1 MADLM
6 IRPESRPD
14 DLPESAS
21 LADRLL
27 ETRSPQRPQSSP
39 RIRIEVDGRV
49 VEGFEGQTIL
59 EVCRDNGIE
68 IPTLCYEPKLP
79 GFGACRMCVVEVE
92 GEEHPPISCSRSCED
107 GMKVQTQTEEVRRL
121 RRTNLELIFSDHNAY
136 CLPPC
141 QNKCPSHID
150 IPGFLKAN
158 AEADWR
164 ESTRIFKRT
173 IPFPSVLGR
182 VCPAPCEEHCRRDEV
197 DEAIAIRDSHR
208 YAGDQ
213 VLKAMLDEGV
223 EPPIPFERQAPSG
236 RKAAVIGSG
245 PAGMAAAFYLLLNGH
260 DVTVFER
267 DPAPGGMLRYGI
279 PQYRLPKVEVL
290 EAEYESVTRLGA
302 KIVCNAGL
310 GRDFTLDDLT
320 NRGFDAV
327 VIAIGCYDTN
337 KLGIPGEDAAEVLD
351 GLEYLRT
358 ATLGLPYPDHAG
370 KRVVVIGG
378 GFTSMDCSRT
388 SIRQGA
394 KEVTLVYRRDM
405 KDMPAAN
412 EVHEAIEEGV
422 TAIFQAGPVRVVT
435 DKAGNVTGVEF
446 IRMQPGAPDAS
457 GRRRPEPA
465 PGTEFTVPCDRV
477 LLAIGQ
483 GPELDWIGP
492 GSEGPEATKQHRLK
506 ADAVTFETGRPGVF
520 GTGDVRVG
528 AATVVQAVA
537 EGRRAAYAVDAFL
550 KGQDLAAIR
559 TRQTL
564 AEPQPEFLSIVPFTS
579 EVKEPRYRMTAME
592 AEERN
597 HSYIEYELPY
607 TRETA
612 VAESTRC
619 LQCTCEAIG
628 FCDLRRLGIEYGTT
642 LQTLEPG
649 AHQGAG
655 FRSVNEN
662 RFTGVNHDYIRDDS
676 HAFILREP
684 SRCIDCGRCAQV
696 CSEVVGAACY
706 DFMRIGFDTL
716 VTTPLDMSL
725 NDTPCVSCGRCAETC
740 PTGAL
745 MPKPRIL
752 EKYEVDE
759 SRCILCG
766 ICVDACPYDALRDG
780 GDIELA
786 HTSRAEPTIDL
797 IALAAIDR
805 ETEITYIRRERGW
818 ADAAAAEGR
827 PFDPSRMLPVL
838 PPTVAGIPTG
848 AARWARACPR
858 QRSRRA
864 RDGDG
869 AAARRAR
876 VAPVLRTL
884 LSIALALV
892 VIGFVFTVAAVMVI
906 FLGQDWGDALFW
918 VFACL
923 MVISGLL
930 VVTMRDII
938 RCGLAMIVC
947 FGSLAGI
954 YVVMGATLI
963 GAAQVIVYI
972 GAISVLILFAI
983 MLTQTKAAPTRLV
996 FQTQAGPAAIAAVV
1010 IAVLIGLAVS
1020 ATDWGARDE
1029 RIPYTANQVSQQ
1041 LFATF
1046 VLPFEIV
1053 SVLLLAAVI
1062 GAVFLAKRE
1071 PGGPS

>member
-1 MADLM
+1 MADL
-6 IRPESRPD
+6 ITRPERA
-14 DLPESAS
+14 DLEPI
-21 LADRLL
+21 ADTVAERLL
-27 ETRSPQRPQSSP
+27 TTQAPQRPQSTP

-92 GEEHPPISCSRSCED
+92 GSEFPPISCSQQAEPE
-107 GMKVQTQTEEVRRL
+107 MVVQTQTEAVRRL
-121 RRTNLELIFSDHNAY
+121 RATNLELIFSDHNAY

-158 AEADWR
+158 AETNWR

-213 VLKAMLDEGV
+213 VLKSMLDEGID
-223 EPPIPFERQAPSG
+223 PPVPFEVQPTTG
-236 RKAAVIGSG
+236 RRAAVIGSG
-245 PAGMAAAFYLLLNGH
+245 PAGMAAAYYLLISGH

-279 PQYRLPKVEVL
+279 PQYRLPKIEVL
-290 EAEYESVTRLGA
+290 EAEYESVTRLGGR
-302 KIVCNAGL
+302 IVCDQGL
-310 GRDFTLDDLT
+310 GRDFTLDDLQ
-320 NRGFDAV
+320 NQGYDAV
-327 VIAIGCYDTN
+327 VVAIGCYDTN
-337 KLGIPGEDAAEVLD
+337 KLGVPGEDAAEVLD

-358 ATLGLPYPDHAG
+358 ATLGLPYPGHAG

-388 SIRQGA
+388 SVRQGA
-394 KEVTLVYRRDM
+394 AEVTLVYRRDM

-422 TAIFQAGPVRVVT
+422 SAIFQAGPTRVIT
-435 DKAGNVTGVEF
+435 DKKGRVTGVEF
-446 IRMQPGAPDAS
+446 IRMRPGAPDAS

-465 PGTEFTVPCDRV
+465 PGTEFTIPCDRV

-483 GPELDWIGP
+483 GPDLTWIGP
-492 GSEGPEATKQHRLK
+492 GSLGPEPTKQQRLK

-537 EGRRAAYAVDAFL
+537 EGRRAAYAVDAYL
-550 KGQDLAAIR
+550 KGLDLSGIKA
-559 TRQTL
+559 RQQL

-579 EVKEPRYRMTAME
+579 EAKEPRYRLKAMGPE
-592 AEERN
+592 IRN
-597 HSYIEYELPY
+597 KSYIEYELPY
-607 TRETA
+607 TVEEA

-642 LQTLEPG
+642 LPTLEPQ
-649 AHQGAG
+649 HRQGAG
-655 FRSVNEN
+655 YRSVTEN

-684 SRCIDCGRCAQV
+684 SRCIDCGRCANV
-696 CSEVVGAACY
+696 CAEVVGAACY

-745 MPKPRIL
+745 MPKPRVL

-780 GDIELA
+780 ADFELS
-786 HTSRAEPTIDL
+786 HLSRAEPMIDL
-797 IALAAIDR
+797 MAIAAVDR
-805 ETEITYIRRERGW
+805 ETEVTYIRKERDW
-818 ADAAAAEGR
+818 AARAAAEGR
-827 PFDPSRMLPVL
+827 IVDPGRLLPMLPAS
-838 PPTVAGIPTG
+838 VAGG
-848 AARWARACPR
+848 SSNGGNGHGHGNGHAH
-858 QRSRRA
+858 
-864 RDGDG
+864 DHGDG
-869 AAARRAR
+869 HGGHAES
-876 VAPVLRTL
+876 T
-884 LSIALALV
+884 
-892 VIGFVFTVAAVMVI
+892 G
-906 FLGQDWGDALFW
+906 GH
-918 VFACL
+918 
-923 MVISGLL
+923 
-930 VVTMRDII
+930 
-938 RCGLAMIVC
+938 
-947 FGSLAGI
+947 AGH
-954 YVVMGATLI
+954 G
-963 GAAQVIVYI
+963 
-972 GAISVLILFAI
+972 
-983 MLTQTKAAPTRLV
+983 
-996 FQTQAGPAAIAAVV
+996 
-1010 IAVLIGLAVS
+1010 
-1020 ATDWGARDE
+1020 
-1029 RIPYTANQVSQQ
+1029 
-1041 LFATF
+1041 
-1046 VLPFEIV
+1046 
-1053 SVLLLAAVI
+1053 
-1062 GAVFLAKRE
+1062 
-1071 PGGPS
+1071 

>member
-1 MADLM
+1 MTDL
-6 IRPESRPD
+6 IDRPSHPEPKALQPLD
-14 DLPESAS
+14 DS
-21 LADRLL
+21 LAERLI
-27 ETRSPQRPQSSP
+27 TTQSPQRPQSTP
-39 RIRIEVDGRV
+39 RIRIEVDGKL

-79 GFGACRMCVVEVE
+79 GFGACRMCVVDVE
-92 GEEHPPISCSRSCED
+92 GEEHPPISCSQRAEPE
-107 GMKVQTQTEEVRRL
+107 MVVKTQTDEVRRL

-158 AEADWR
+158 AEGNFR
-164 ESTRIFKRT
+164 ESARIFKRT

-197 DEAIAIRDSHR
+197 DEAIAIRDTHR

-213 VLKAMLDEGV
+213 VLRSMLDDGQD
-223 EPPIPFERQAPSG
+223 PPVPFEVQAKSG

-245 PAGMAAAFYLLLNGH
+245 PAGMAAAYYLLIAGH

-290 EAEYESVTRLGA
+290 EAEYESVTRLGGR
-302 KIVCNAGL
+302 IVCNAGL
-310 GRDFTLDDLT
+310 GTDFGLDDLQ
-320 NRGFDAV
+320 NQGFDAV
-327 VIAIGCYDTN
+327 VVAIGCYETN
-337 KLGIPGEDAAEVLD
+337 KLGVPGEDAAEVLD

-358 ATLGLPYPDHAG
+358 ATLGLPYPGHAG
-370 KRVVVIGG
+370 KRVVVVGG

-394 KEVTLVYRRDM
+394 AEVTLVYRRDM
-405 KDMPAAN
+405 KDMPASN

-422 TAIFQAGPVRVVT
+422 TAIFQAGPTRVIT
-435 DKAGNVTGVEF
+435 DPKGKVTGIEF
-446 IRMQPGAPDAS
+446 IRMKPGEPDAS

-465 PGTEFTVPCDRV
+465 PGTEFTIPCDRV

-492 GSEGPEATKQHRLK
+492 GSEGPQATKQKRLK
-506 ADAVTFETGRPGVF
+506 ADAVTFLTDRPGVF
-520 GTGDVRVG
+520 GTGDVRIG
-528 AATVVQAVA
+528 AATVVAAVA
-537 EGRRAAYAVDAFL
+537 EGRRSAYAVDAYL
-550 KGQDLAAIR
+550 KGLDLTAIK
-559 TRQTL
+559 TRQQL

-579 EVKEPRYRMTAME
+579 EVKEPRYRLKAME
-592 AEERN
+592 PELRN
-597 HSYIEYELPY
+597 RSYIEYEIPY
-607 TRETA
+607 SREEA

-642 LQTLEPG
+642 LQTLEPQN
-649 AHQGAG
+649 HQGAG
-655 FRSVNEN
+655 FRSVTEN
-662 RFTGVNHDYIRDDS
+662 RFTGSNHDYIRDDS

-696 CSEVVGAACY
+696 CAEVVGAACY

-745 MPKPRIL
+745 MPKPRVL

-780 GDIELA
+780 GDFELS
-786 HTSRAEPTIDL
+786 HTSRADPMVDL
-797 IALAAIDR
+797 IALAAVDM
-805 ETEITYIRRERGW
+805 ETEMTYIRREADW
-818 ADAAAAEGR
+818 AERAAAAGR
-827 PFDPSRMLPVL
+827 PV
-838 PPTVAGIPTG
+838 
-848 AARWARACPR
+848 
-858 QRSRRA
+858 
-864 RDGDG
+864 
-869 AAARRAR
+869 
-876 VAPVLRTL
+876 
-884 LSIALALV
+884 
-892 VIGFVFTVAAVMVI
+892 
-906 FLGQDWGDALFW
+906 
-918 VFACL
+918 
-923 MVISGLL
+923 
-930 VVTMRDII
+930 
-938 RCGLAMIVC
+938 
-947 FGSLAGI
+947 
-954 YVVMGATLI
+954 
-963 GAAQVIVYI
+963 
-972 GAISVLILFAI
+972 
-983 MLTQTKAAPTRLV
+983 APTRLLPMLPPSV
-996 FQTQAGPAAIAAVV
+996 AAAI
-1010 IAVLIGLAVS
+1010 S
-1020 ATDWGARDE
+1020 AGNGHGNGHGQGDGHVTPAL
-1029 RIPYTANQVSQQ
+1029 TAGHGS
-1041 LFATF
+1041 AGDH
-1046 VLPFEIV
+1046 
-1053 SVLLLAAVI
+1053 A
-1062 GAVFLAKRE
+1062 GH
-1071 PGGPS
+1071 GHG

>member
-1 MADLM
+1 MTDTLA
-6 IRPESRPD
+6 RPD
-14 DLPESAS
+14 TPAPASGATRSDS

-27 ETRSPQRPQSSP
+27 ETQAPQRPLSTA

-49 VEGFEGQTIL
+49 IEGFESQTIL

-92 GEEHPPISCSRSCED
+92 GEEQPPISCSRTCEPD
-107 GMKVQTQTEEVRRL
+107 MKVQTQTEEIRRL

-213 VLKAMLDEGV
+213 VLKSMLDENV
-223 EPPIPFERQAPSG
+223 DPPVPFEQQVRSG
-236 RKAAVIGSG
+236 RTAAVIGSG
-245 PAGMAAAFYLLLNGH
+245 PAGMSAAYYLLLAGH

-290 EAEYESVTRLGA
+290 EAEYESVTRLGG
-302 KIVCNAGL
+302 KMVVNAGL

-320 NRGFDAV
+320 NQGFDTV
-327 VIAIGCYDTN
+327 VVAIGCYDTN
-337 KLGIPGEDAAEVLD
+337 KLGIPNEDAAEVLD

-358 ATLGLPYPDHAG
+358 ATLGLPYPDHVG

-388 SIRQGA
+388 SVRQGA
-394 KEVTLVYRRDM
+394 SEVTLVYRRDM
-405 KDMPAAN
+405 KDMPAAG

-422 TAIFQAGPVRVVT
+422 TAIFQAGPTRVVV
-435 DKAGNVTGVEF
+435 DDGGNVTGVEF
-446 IRMQPGAPDAS
+446 IRMALGAPDAS

-465 PGTEFTVPCDRV
+465 PGTEFVIPCDRV

-483 GPELDWIGP
+483 GPELDWLAEP
-492 GSEGPEATKQHRLK
+492 GNEGPAITKQQRLK
-506 ADAVTFETGRPGVF
+506 ADAVTFLTDRPGVF
-520 GTGDVRVG
+520 GTGDVRIG

-537 EGRRAAYAVDAFL
+537 EGRRAAYAVDAYL
-550 KGQDLAAIR
+550 KGMDLAAIR

-564 AEPQPEFLSIVPFTS
+564 AEPQPEFLSIVPFTG
-579 EVKEPRYRMTAME
+579 EVKEPRYRMTALE

-607 TRETA
+607 TREDA

-642 LQTLEPG
+642 LQTLEPQY
-649 AHQGAG
+649 HQGAG
-655 FRSVNEN
+655 YRSVTEN

-684 SRCIDCGRCAQV
+684 SRCIDCGRCANV
-696 CSEVVGAACY
+696 CAEVVGAACY

-752 EKYEVDE
+752 QKYEVDE

-780 GDIELA
+780 ADIELA
-786 HTSRAEPTIDL
+786 HLSRENPMIDL
-797 IALAAIDR
+797 MAIAAIDQ
-805 ETEITYIRRERGW
+805 ETEVTYIRRERDW
-818 ADAAAAEGR
+818 ATRAAAEGR
-827 PFDPSRMLPVL
+827 LVDPARMLPVL
-838 PPTVAGIPTG
+838 PAGVVGVGGNGNGHANGHDQGNGHDHGTG
-848 AARWARACPR
+848 H
-858 QRSRRA
+858 
-864 RDGDG
+864 
-869 AAARRAR
+869 
-876 VAPVLRTL
+876 
-884 LSIALALV
+884 
-892 VIGFVFTVAAVMVI
+892 
-906 FLGQDWGDALFW
+906 
-918 VFACL
+918 
-923 MVISGLL
+923 
-930 VVTMRDII
+930 
-938 RCGLAMIVC
+938 
-947 FGSLAGI
+947 
-954 YVVMGATLI
+954 
-963 GAAQVIVYI
+963 
-972 GAISVLILFAI
+972 
-983 MLTQTKAAPTRLV
+983 
-996 FQTQAGPAAIAAVV
+996 
-1010 IAVLIGLAVS
+1010 
-1020 ATDWGARDE
+1020 
-1029 RIPYTANQVSQQ
+1029 
-1041 LFATF
+1041 
-1046 VLPFEIV
+1046 
-1053 SVLLLAAVI
+1053 
-1062 GAVFLAKRE
+1062 GAVTALG
-1071 PGGPS
+1071 PGRHE

>member
-1 MADLM
+1 MTDLLA
-6 IRPESRPD
+6 RPEGSTT
-14 DLPESAS
+14 PETTPPSSTVGGSAS
-21 LADRLL
+21 LADVLI
-27 ETRSPQRPQSSP
+27 ETQSPQRPRSTP

-92 GEEHPPISCSRSCED
+92 GEEHPPISCSRVCEPE
-107 GMKVQTQTEEVRRL
+107 MKVQTQTEEVRRL

-164 ESTRIFKRT
+164 ESARIFKRT

-182 VCPAPCEEHCRRDEV
+182 VCPAPCEDHCRRDEV

-213 VLKAMLDEGV
+213 VLKAMLDEGID
-223 EPPIPFERQAPSG
+223 PPIPFELQVKSG
-236 RKAAVIGSG
+236 RRAAVIGSG
-245 PAGMAAAFYLLLNGH
+245 PAGMSAAYYLLLAGH

-290 EAEYESVTRLGA
+290 EAEYESITRLGGTV
-302 KIVCNAGL
+302 VCNAGL
-310 GRDFTLDDLT
+310 GRDFSLDDLT
-320 NRGFDAV
+320 NQGFDSV
-327 VIAIGCYDTN
+327 VVAIGCYDTN
-337 KLGIPGEDAAEVLD
+337 KLGIPNEDADGVID

-358 ATLGLPYPDHAG
+358 ATLGLPYPEHEG

-378 GFTSMDCSRT
+378 GFTSMDSSRT
-388 SIRQGA
+388 SVRQGA
-394 KEVTLVYRRDM
+394 SEVTLVYRRDM

-422 TAIFQAGPVRVVT
+422 TAIFQAGPIRVVVDEAT
-435 DKAGNVTGVEF
+435 GKVKGVEF
-446 IRMQPGAPDAS
+446 IRMQLGAPDAS

-465 PGTEFTVPCDRV
+465 AGTEFTIPCDRV

-483 GPELDWIGP
+483 GPELDWLTQP
-492 GSEGPEATKQHRLK
+492 GNEGPETTKQKRLK

-520 GTGDVRVG
+520 GTGDVRIG
-528 AATVVQAVA
+528 AATVVQATA
-537 EGRRAAYAVDAFL
+537 EGRRAAYAVDAYM
-550 KGQDLAAIR
+550 KGLDLAAIR

-579 EVKEPRYRMTAME
+579 EAKEPRYRMTALE

-607 TRETA
+607 TREEA

-642 LQTLEPG
+642 LKTLEPQH
-649 AHQGAG
+649 HQGAG
-655 FRSVNEN
+655 YRSVTEN

-684 SRCIDCGRCAQV
+684 SRCIDCGRCATV
-696 CSEVVGAACY
+696 CAEVVGAACY

-745 MPKPRIL
+745 MPKPRVL
-752 EKYEVDE
+752 QKFEVDE

-766 ICVDACPYDALRDG
+766 ICVDACPYDALRHG
-780 GDIELA
+780 ADIELA
-786 HTSRAEPTIDL
+786 HTGRQDPMIDL
-797 IALAAIDR
+797 MAIAAIDR
-805 ETEITYIRRERGW
+805 ETEVTYIRRERDW
-818 ADAAAAEGR
+818 ASTAAAEGR
-827 PFDPSRMLPVL
+827 IIDTTRMLPML
-838 PPTVAGIPTG
+838 PPTIGGVPAGGSDDHRGHAHGHANGNGHG
-848 AARWARACPR
+848 A
-858 QRSRRA
+858 
-864 RDGDG
+864 
-869 AAARRAR
+869 
-876 VAPVLRTL
+876 
-884 LSIALALV
+884 
-892 VIGFVFTVAAVMVI
+892 VAA
-906 FLGQDWGDALFW
+906 LG
-918 VFACL
+918 
-923 MVISGLL
+923 
-930 VVTMRDII
+930 
-938 RCGLAMIVC
+938 
-947 FGSLAGI
+947 
-954 YVVMGATLI
+954 
-963 GAAQVIVYI
+963 
-972 GAISVLILFAI
+972 
-983 MLTQTKAAPTRLV
+983 
-996 FQTQAGPAAIAAVV
+996 
-1010 IAVLIGLAVS
+1010 
-1020 ATDWGARDE
+1020 
-1029 RIPYTANQVSQQ
+1029 
-1041 LFATF
+1041 
-1046 VLPFEIV
+1046 
-1053 SVLLLAAVI
+1053 
-1062 GAVFLAKRE
+1062 
-1071 PGGPS
+1071 PGGHE

>member
-1 MADLM
+1 MTDLLP
-6 IRPESRPD
+6 RPYVETNTLEPFD
-14 DLPESAS
+14 DS
-21 LADRLL
+21 LAERLI
-27 ETRSPQRPQSSP
+27 TTQSPQRPQSTP
-39 RIRIEVDGRV
+39 RIRIEVDGRI
-49 VEGFEGQTIL
+49 VEGLEGQTIL

-107 GMKVQTQTEEVRRL
+107 GMKVKTQTEEVRRL

-158 AEADWR
+158 AEANFR

-213 VLKAMLDEGV
+213 VIKSMLDDGQD
-223 EPPIPFERQAPSG
+223 PPVPFEIQPKTG

-245 PAGMAAAFYLLLNGH
+245 PAGMAAAYYLLIAGH

-290 EAEYESVTRLGA
+290 EAEYESVTRLGG
-302 KIVCNAGL
+302 KMVCNAEL
-310 GRDFTLDDLT
+310 GKDFGLDDLQ
-320 NRGFDAV
+320 NQGFDAV
-327 VIAIGCYDTN
+327 LVAIGCYDTN
-337 KLGIPGEDAAEVLD
+337 KLGVPGEEADEVLD

-370 KRVVVIGG
+370 KRVIVIGG

-394 KEVTLVYRRDM
+394 SEVTLVYRRDM

-422 TAIFQAGPVRVVT
+422 QTIFQAGPTRVIT
-435 DKAGNVTGVEF
+435 DDQGNVTGVEF
-446 IRMQPGAPDAS
+446 IRNRPGEPDAS

-465 PGTEFTVPCDRV
+465 PGTEFIVPCDRV

-483 GPELDWIGP
+483 GPQLDWIGP
-492 GSEGPEATKQHRLK
+492 GSEGPVATRNKRLK
-506 ADAVTFETGRPGVF
+506 ADAVTFLTDRPGVF
-520 GTGDVRVG
+520 GSGDVRVG
-528 AATVVQAVA
+528 AATVVQAIA
-537 EGRRAAYAVDAFL
+537 EGRRSAYAVDAFL
-550 KGQDLAAIR
+550 KGLDLTAIK
-559 TRQTL
+559 TRQQL

-579 EVKEPRYRMTAME
+579 ERKEPRYRLKAMP
-592 AEERN
+592 ANVRN
-597 HSYIEYELPY
+597 DSYIEYEIPY
-607 TRETA
+607 TPEEI

-642 LQTLEPG
+642 LKTLEPQYR
-649 AHQGAG
+649 QGAG
-655 FRSVNEN
+655 YRSVTEN
-662 RFTGVNHDYIRDDS
+662 RFTGINHDYIRDDS

-745 MPKPRIL
+745 MPKPRVL
-752 EKYEVDE
+752 QKYDVDE

-780 GDIELA
+780 GDFELS
-786 HTSRAEPTIDL
+786 HTSRVDPMVDL
-797 IALAAIDR
+797 IALAAVDQ
-805 ETEITYIRRERGW
+805 ETEMTYIRRERDW
-818 ADAAAAEGR
+818 AERAAAEGR
-827 PFDPSRMLPVL
+827 PIVPTRLLPVL
-838 PPTVAGIPTG
+838 PASVAAYVPKSLP
-848 AARWARACPR
+848 A
-858 QRSRRA
+858 
-864 RDGDG
+864 GDG
-869 AAARRAR
+869 HGNGNGH
-876 VAPVLRTL
+876 VP
-884 LSIALALV
+884 AL
-892 VIGFVFTVAAVMVI
+892 T
-906 FLGQDWGDALFW
+906 
-918 VFACL
+918 
-923 MVISGLL
+923 
-930 VVTMRDII
+930 
-938 RCGLAMIVC
+938 
-947 FGSLAGI
+947 AGH
-954 YVVMGATLI
+954 GAEGGT
-963 GAAQVIVYI
+963 ADH
-972 GAISVLILFAI
+972 
-983 MLTQTKAAPTRLV
+983 
-996 FQTQAGPAAIAAVV
+996 AGH
-1010 IAVLIGLAVS
+1010 GH
-1020 ATDWGARDE
+1020 G
-1029 RIPYTANQVSQQ
+1029 
-1041 LFATF
+1041 
-1046 VLPFEIV
+1046 
-1053 SVLLLAAVI
+1053 
-1062 GAVFLAKRE
+1062 
-1071 PGGPS
+1071 

>member
-1 MADLM
+1 MTDTLP
-6 IRPESRPD
+6 RPYVETNTIQPLD
-14 DLPESAS
+14 DS
-21 LADRLL
+21 LAERLI
-27 ETRSPQRPQSSP
+27 TTQSPQRPQSTP

-79 GFGACRMCVVEVE
+79 GFGACRMCVVDVE
-92 GEEHPPISCSRSCED
+92 GEEHPPISCSQRAEPE
-107 GMKVQTQTEEVRRL
+107 MVVKTQTDEVRRL

-158 AEADWR
+158 AEANFR

-213 VLKAMLDEGV
+213 VLKSMLDDGED
-223 EPPIPFERQAPSG
+223 PPVPFEMQPKSG

-245 PAGMAAAFYLLLNGH
+245 PAGMAAAYYLLIAGH

-290 EAEYESVTRLGA
+290 EAEYESVTRLGGR
-302 KIVCNAGL
+302 IVCNAGL
-310 GRDFTLDDLT
+310 GTDFGLDDLQ
-320 NRGFDAV
+320 NQGFDAV
-327 VIAIGCYDTN
+327 VVAIGCYETN
-337 KLGIPGEDAAEVLD
+337 KLGVPGEDAAEVLD

-358 ATLGLPYPDHAG
+358 ATLGLPYPGHAG
-370 KRVVVIGG
+370 KRVVVVGG

-394 KEVTLVYRRDM
+394 AEVTLVYRRDM
-405 KDMPAAN
+405 KDMPAAG

-422 TAIFQAGPVRVVT
+422 TAIFQAGPTRVIT
-435 DKAGNVTGVEF
+435 DKQGKVTGIEF
-446 IRMQPGAPDAS
+446 IRMKPGEPDAS

-465 PGTEFTVPCDRV
+465 PGTEFTIPCDRV

-483 GPELDWIGP
+483 GPQLDWIGP
-492 GSEGPEATKQHRLK
+492 GSEGPQATKQRRLK
-506 ADAVTFETGRPGVF
+506 ADAVTFQTDRAGVF

-537 EGRRAAYAVDAFL
+537 EGRRSAYAVDAYL
-550 KGQDLAAIR
+550 KGLDLTAIK
-559 TRQTL
+559 TRQQL

-579 EVKEPRYRMTAME
+579 EQKEPRYRLKAME
-592 AEERN
+592 AAVRN
-597 HSYIEYELPY
+597 KSYIEYEIPY
-607 TRETA
+607 SREEA
-612 VAESTRC
+612 MAESTRC

-642 LQTLEPG
+642 LKTLEPQN
-649 AHQGAG
+649 HQGAG
-655 FRSVNEN
+655 YRSVTEN
-662 RFTGVNHDYIRDDS
+662 RFTGTNHDYIRDDS

-696 CSEVVGAACY
+696 CAEVVGAACY

-745 MPKPRIL
+745 MPKPRVL

-780 GDIELA
+780 GDFELS
-786 HTSRAEPTIDL
+786 HTSRVDPMVDL
-797 IALAAIDR
+797 IALASVDM
-805 ETEITYIRRERGW
+805 ETEMTYIRRERDW
-818 ADAAAAEGR
+818 ADRAAAAGR
-827 PFDPSRMLPVL
+827 
-838 PPTVAGIPTG
+838 
-848 AARWARACPR
+848 
-858 QRSRRA
+858 
-864 RDGDG
+864 
-869 AAARRAR
+869 
-876 VAPVLRTL
+876 
-884 LSIALALV
+884 
-892 VIGFVFTVAAVMVI
+892 AV
-906 FLGQDWGDALFW
+906 
-918 VFACL
+918 
-923 MVISGLL
+923 
-930 VVTMRDII
+930 T
-938 RCGLAMIVC
+938 
-947 FGSLAGI
+947 
-954 YVVMGATLI
+954 
-963 GAAQVIVYI
+963 
-972 GAISVLILFAI
+972 
-983 MLTQTKAAPTRLV
+983 PTRLLPMLPPSV
-996 FQTQAGPAAIAAVV
+996 AAALAAGNGRDANGNGHGHGAGTPALTAGHGPAADHA
-1010 IAVLIGLAVS
+1010 GH
-1020 ATDWGARDE
+1020 GH
-1029 RIPYTANQVSQQ
+1029 
-1041 LFATF
+1041 
-1046 VLPFEIV
+1046 
-1053 SVLLLAAVI
+1053 
-1062 GAVFLAKRE
+1062 G
-1071 PGGPS
+1071 